1 MSEAAKNILKTRLA
15 SGEISIEEYRQLLAA
30 LSGESEPH
38 IKERSSD
45 QGDIGLLEE
54 RPLAEFEDLKVFET
68 CVFYKGCKHALSD
81 VTSVRG
87 AQSAS
92 LFNFVPTEKSSCV
105 VMAFVSGE
113 TVNISEDRILFGGKR
128 HEAIGR
134 MLNLLR
140 QVTFN
145 HRLTNLTGMTCRKQN
160 NLSEA

>member
-54 RPLAEFEDLKVFET
+54 RPLVET
-68 CVFYKGCKHALSD
+68 CVFYKGCKHAISD